1 MAPAAPVGLRPRTP
15 DGPLMA
21 TARVAPRPGALPG
34 LAPRGLPRLLGPRDR
49 GAAPSISGREL
60 IDEVERSGLRGR
72 GGGGFPTSIKLSA
85 VAGRRRRA
93 VVVANGTEGEP
104 ASAKDATL
112 LAHDPDLVIDGALA
126 AAGAVGAGEVI
137 IAISRA
143 STVAMARTSEAVR
156 RRAPGALPV
165 RLTVA
170 GTPERFIVGEESALV
185 HWLNGG
191 PAKPTLT
198 PPRPSE
204 RGVGG
209 RPTLLQNVETL
220 AHIGLIARHGAD
232 WFCRLGTDAEPGSML
247 VTVGGAV
254 RNPGVHEIEIGTPIG
269 DVLALGGGP
278 VDGVAGVLVGGYFG
292 TWLRTDD
299 PSGVPF
305 SAAGLRPVGG
315 SVGAGTIVVLPRGTC
330 GLQETARIAR
340 YLSRESAGQC
350 GPCVYGL
357 RALSDA
363 AAALAVGRH
372 AGEALREMRD
382 LPDEIEGRGA
392 CAHPDGAARLARSA
406 VAAFTSEVQLHLQG
420 RCSAPHGAPV
430 VPVPAASGEWR

>member
-1 MAPAAPVGLRPRTP
+1 MAPAAPVGLRPRTVG
-15 DGPLMA
+15 GPLMPA
-21 TARVAPRPGALPG
+21 VGTPARPAGLPG
-34 LAPRGLPRLLGPRDR
+34 LAPRGLPRLLAPRDR
-49 GAAPSISGREL
+49 GPAPSIAGRDL
-60 IDEVERSGLRGR
+60 IDEVERAGLRGR
-72 GGGGFPTSIKLSA
+72 GGGGFPTSLKLSA
-85 VAGRRRRA
+85 VADRRGRA

-126 AAGAVGAGEVI
+126 AAGAVGAREVI

-143 STVAMARTSEAVR
+143 STAAMARTSDAVR
-156 RRAPGALPV
+156 RRAPGALPI

-170 GTPERFIVGEESALV
+170 GTPERFVAGEESALV

-254 RNPGVHEIEIGTPIG
+254 NRPGVHEIEIGTRIG
-269 DVLALGGGP
+269 DVLALSGGP
-278 VDGVAGVLVGGYFG
+278 VDDVAGVLVGGYFG
-292 TWLRTDD
+292 TWLRTEE
-299 PSGVPF
+299 PLRVPF

-315 SVGAGTIVVLPRGTC
+315 SVGAGTIVVLPRATC

-350 GPCVYGL
+350 GPCVFGL
-357 RALSDA
+357 RALADA
-363 AAALAVGRH
+363 AVALAGGRH
-372 AGEALREMRD
+372 AIEALREMRD
-382 LPDEIEGRGA
+382 LPGEIEGRGA

-406 VAAFTSEVQLHLQG
+406 IDAFPHEVQLHLQG
-420 RCSAPHGAPV
+420 RCSAPHGGPV
-430 VPVPAASGEWR
+430 VPVPASTGEWR